1 MGFKFIKNQVGNQFF
16 PVKEEEVEKVE
27 STLGLRFPNELRNF
41 LLEVGF
47 GFLRKSEYNINR
59 IMGPASIRDA
69 RLKIND
75 YKFYPDIEV
84 YEELEHGKLIFFE
97 ANESALLL
105 IELSDN
111 KNNAIY
117 YDEIKIADSLE
128 EFLRKVMVDDQYYV
142 DME

>member
-16 PVKEEEVEKVE
+16 PVKEEEIEKVE

-47 GFLRKSEYNINR
+47 GFLRKSECNINR

-75 YKFYPDIEV
+75 YEFYPDIEV
-84 YEELEHGKLIFFE
+84 YEELEHGKLIF
-97 ANESALLL
+97 L
-105 IELSDN
+105 
-111 KNNAIY
+111 KQMRVHCY
-117 YDEIKIADSLE
+117 
-128 EFLRKVMVDDQYYV
+128 
-142 DME
+142 

>member
-84 YEELEHGKLIFFE
+84 YEELEHEKLIFFE